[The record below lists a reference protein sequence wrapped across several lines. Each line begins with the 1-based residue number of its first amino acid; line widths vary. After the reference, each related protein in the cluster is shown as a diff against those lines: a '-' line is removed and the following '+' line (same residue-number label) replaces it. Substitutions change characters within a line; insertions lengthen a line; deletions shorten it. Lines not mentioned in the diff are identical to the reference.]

1 MCTATLAGG
10 PLTCVRPD
18 GHLHGNEFHVLSGS
32 WVNDHHLE
40 GGHG

>member
-18 GHLHGNEFHVLSGS
+18 GHLHGHEFHSLHGS
-32 WVNDHHLE
+32 WVNDHHVE

>member
-18 GHLHGNEFHVLSGS
+18 GHAHGHEFHSLHGS
-32 WVNDHHLE
+32 WINDHHTE

>member
-1 MCTATLAGG
+1 MCEANLAGG
-10 PLTCVRPD
+10 ELTCVRPECHTG
-18 GHLHGNEFHVLSGS
+18 GHEFHSLHGS